1 MKTIK
6 NLPVMVIYY
15 ADKIT
20 SDPLNA
26 KLCRF
31 ILRFGAAYVVF
42 QVIRGLIMN
51 AQQL

>member
-1 MKTIK
+1 MRTIK
-6 NLPVMVIYY
+6 QIPMMVLWA

-20 SDPLNA
+20 TDPLNA

-31 ILRFGAAYVVF
+31 LLRFGAAYAAF

-51 AQQL
+51 AQL

>member
-1 MKTIK
+1 MK
-6 NLPVMVIYY
+6 NLPIIIIWA

-26 KLCRF
+26 KICRF
-31 ILRFGAAYVVF
+31 ILRFAAGYAAF

-51 AQQL
+51 AQL